1 MENESSLR
9 IDKWLWEVRLF
20 KSRSLAT
27 DACKAGKVKMDG
39 SNIKASK
46 EIKVGDVIIVSLN
59 PLFKTVRVKQ
69 FPKSRVNAKLVPDF
83 MEDLTLQSEYERV
96 KLINETN
103 SEYRDRGVG
112 RPTKKQRRVIDQL
125 KSSKDS
131 W

>member
-1 MENESSLR
+1 MPTESLR

-39 SNIKASK
+39 SNVKASK
-46 EIKVGDVIIVSLN
+46 EIKEGDVIIVSLN

-69 FPKSRVNAKLVPDF
+69 FPKSRVSAKLVPDF
-83 MEDLTLQSEYERV
+83 MEDLTLPSEYDRV
-96 KLINETN
+96 KLIGETN
-103 SEYRDRGVG
+103 SEYRDRGIG

-125 KSSKDS
+125 KNSKDS

>member
-27 DACKAGKVKMDG
+27 DACKAGKVKMEG

-46 EIKVGDVIIVSLN
+46 EIKVGDVIVVSLN
-59 PLFKTVRVKQ
+59 PLFKTIRVKQ
-69 FPKSRVNAKLVPDF
+69 FPKSRVSAKLVPDF
-83 MEDLTLQSEYERV
+83 MEDLTSQTEYDRV
-96 KLINETN
+96 KLINDTN
-103 SEYRDRGVG
+103 SEYRDRGIG

>member
-1 MENESSLR
+1 MENATLR

-39 SNIKASK
+39 NNVKASK
-46 EIKVGDVIIVSLN
+46 EIKEGDVIIVSLN

-69 FPKSRVNAKLVPDF
+69 FPRSRVSTKLVPDF
-83 MEDLTLQSEYERV
+83 MEDLTLQAEYDRI
-96 KLINETN
+96 KLISDTN
-103 SEYRDRGVG
+103 SEYRDRGIG

-125 KSSKDS
+125 KNSKDS

>member
-1 MENESSLR
+1 MENESLR

-27 DACKAGKVKMDG
+27 EACKAGKVKMDG
-39 SNIKASK
+39 SNVKASK
-46 EIKVGDVIIVSLN
+46 EIKTGDTITVSLN

-69 FPKSRVNAKLVPDF
+69 FPKSRVNAKLVPEF
-83 MEDLTLQSEYERV
+83 MEDLTAQSEYDRV
-96 KLINETN
+96 KLINDANAEN
-103 SEYRDRGVG
+103 RDHGIG

-125 KSSKDS
+125 KNSKDS

>member
-1 MENESSLR
+1 MENESLR

-27 DACKAGKVKMDG
+27 EACKAGKIKIDG

-46 EIKVGDVIIVSLN
+46 DIREGDIITVSLN

-69 FPKSRVNAKLVPDF
+69 FPKSRVGAKLVPDY
-83 MEDLTLQSEYERV
+83 MEDLTPQAEYDRV
-96 KLINETN
+96 KLINDTN
-103 SEYRDRGVG
+103 TEYRDRGIG

-125 KSSKDS
+125 KNSKDS

>member
-1 MENESSLR
+1 LENESLR

-27 DACKAGKVKMDG
+27 EACKAGKIKIDG

-46 EIKVGDVIIVSLN
+46 DIREGDIITVSLN

-69 FPKSRVNAKLVPDF
+69 FPKSRVGAKLVPDY
-83 MEDLTLQSEYERV
+83 MEDLTPQAEYDRV
-96 KLINETN
+96 KLINDTN
-103 SEYRDRGVG
+103 TEYRDRGIG

-125 KSSKDS
+125 KNSKDS

>member
-1 MENESSLR
+1 MENATLR

-39 SNIKASK
+39 SNVKASK
-46 EIKVGDVIIVSLN
+46 EIKEGDVIVVSLN

-69 FPKSRVNAKLVPDF
+69 FPKSRVSAKLVPDF
-83 MEDLTLQSEYERV
+83 MEDLTLQSEYDRV
-96 KLINETN
+96 KLISETN
-103 SEYRDRGVG
+103 SEYRDRGIG

-125 KSSKDS
+125 KNSKDS

>member
-1 MENESSLR
+1 MGNETLR

-20 KSRSLAT
+20 KSRSMAT

-46 EIKVGDVIIVSLN
+46 EIKAGDIITVSLN
-59 PLFKTVRVKQ
+59 PLFKTIKVIQ
-69 FPKSRVNAKLVPDF
+69 FPKSRVNAKLVPDY
-83 MEDLTLQSEYERV
+83 MEDLTPQAEYDRV
-96 KLINETN
+96 KMINDTN
-103 SEYRDRGVG
+103 SEYRDRGIG

-125 KSSKDS
+125 KHSKES

>member
-39 SNIKASK
+39 ANVKASK
-46 EIKVGDVIIVSLN
+46 EIKEGDIITVSLN
-59 PLFKTVRVKQ
+59 PLFKTVKVKQ
-69 FPKSRVNAKLVPDF
+69 FPKSRVNAKLVPAYMD
-83 MEDLTLQSEYERV
+83 DLTSEAEYNRV
-96 KLINETN
+96 KMINDTN
-103 SEYRDRGVG
+103 AEYRDRGIG

-125 KSSKDS
+125 KNSKDS